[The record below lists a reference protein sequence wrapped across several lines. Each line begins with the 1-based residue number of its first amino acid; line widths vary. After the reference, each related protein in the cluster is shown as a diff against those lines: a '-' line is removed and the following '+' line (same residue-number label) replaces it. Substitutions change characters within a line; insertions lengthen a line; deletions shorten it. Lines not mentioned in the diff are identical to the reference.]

1 MLNLPSYESISSTA
15 TSSTSMLWRPERRAF
30 KCCSATYCQSRWSVS
45 PLISYYKWPVFTFN
59 IYSFISTGC
68 DYTNSQLGFSA
79 FQIYGILCDGKS
91 FEFYRFDPLTFSRC
105 RYGSAP
111 PACYT
116 LSVANLSGHRT
127 MYRANSAW
135 IWFFIFFRLTTRQ
148 RAIFIFIFYWCVIW
162 AFFSPVIRRSFRSP
176 CALFRSTTT
185 QIPKDTL
192 RVRLPGILN

>member
-79 FQIYGILCDGKS
+79 FPIYGILCDGKS

-111 PACYT
+111 PARYT

-135 IWFFIFFRLTTRQ
+135 ICTARFLFLFFIGMLFGP
-148 RAIFIFIFYWCVIW
+148 
-162 AFFSPVIRRSFRSP
+162 FSPLLFVDRSIHLVRRSETKQN
-176 CALFRSTTT
+176 TTT
-185 QIPKDTL
+185 
-192 RVRLPGILN
+192 